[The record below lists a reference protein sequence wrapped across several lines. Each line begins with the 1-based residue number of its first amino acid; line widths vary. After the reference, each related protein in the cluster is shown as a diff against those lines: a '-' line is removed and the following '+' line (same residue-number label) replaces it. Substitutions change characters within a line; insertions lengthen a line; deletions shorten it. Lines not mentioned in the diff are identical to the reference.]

1 MINLQLMMGKQSKV
15 VALVVCFHPNP
26 QQLLALAHQLR
37 HQVEAIYLLNNGGIL
52 PSLRRDLLLI
62 DHLVIHDFYENIG
75 VAAALNF
82 GMQLAEKAKANF
94 VVTFDQDSSPQK
106 DHVNGLVDAW
116 YALAAKKPPAVKI
129 GAIGP
134 MFYDDR
140 AGLHEYGFLLAKGLK
155 VNKHYSSCNQAIV
168 EADILITSGMLVPL
182 SVWQEGI
189 FFNDQL
195 FIDLVDTDW
204 CLRVKAN
211 GYTNFG
217 CFNVR
222 MKHDMSDAPPIRIF
236 SISVLRY
243 GYLRRYY
250 YFRNCVYLIPK
261 QFVPLAYKIRLFVTL
276 LVMLLTALMIDKHKI
291 KSFQFILRGIYDGFS
306 GKLGRFQEK

>member
-1 MINLQLMMGKQSKV
+1 
-15 VALVVCFHPNP
+15 
-26 QQLLALAHQLR
+26 
-37 HQVEAIYLLNNGGIL
+37 
-52 PSLRRDLLLI
+52 
-62 DHLVIHDFYENIG
+62 NIG

-82 GMQLAEKAKANF
+82 GMHLATKAKANF
-94 VVTFDQDSSPQK
+94 AVTFDQDSEPEK
-106 DHVNGLVDAW
+106 NHVNGLVDAW
-116 YALAAKKPPAVKI
+116 YTLEGKKAPAAKI

-134 MFYDDR
+134 MFYDAR
-140 AGLHEYGFLLAKGLK
+140 GGLHEYGFLLAKGLK
-155 VNKHYSSCNQAIV
+155 VNKHYSSGNEAVV
-168 EADILITSGMLVPL
+168 EADILITSGMLVPVSL
-182 SVWQEGI
+182 WQEGLY
-189 FFNDQL
+189 FNDQL

-222 MKHDMSDAPPIRIF
+222 MKHEMSDAHPIRLF
-236 SISVLRY
+236 GISVLRY

-261 QFVPLAYKIRLFVTL
+261 RFVPFAYKIRLFVTL
-276 LVMLLTALMIDKHKI
+276 LVMLLTALIIDERKI

-306 GKLGRFQEK
+306 GKLGRYQEA